1 MTKQV
6 ALPRLLDSALVETAR
21 LNPASLSISLTQNP
35 VSTADMTVELSDTP
49 VPMRSWVELY
59 TIHGSAGIF
68 RVSQSD
74 IDYDRDEQRCTL
86 EHGLCALNDAI
97 LTGGEE
103 EEEEGKTPTEWLD
116 TLLARQTAKKGSTAL
131 WSRGT
136 VAATS
141 TVYLT
146 PSENTLLDLLTL
158 MMEQLP
164 DYIITTDQSVFP
176 WKINIVKKS
185 TAVQAEGRLSRN
197 LSSVRISYDDSDLC
211 TRVYANGIVQ
221 GYIDADTVSTYGIV
235 EQYLMLDENTE
246 HADAIRLAKAYLKKR
261 KEPAVSVEIDAVDLS
276 RATGEGWDAFT
287 LGKKF
292 RLSLPAY
299 GVTFEE
305 WITGVTYGDV
315 YGDPEHVTLTLANE
329 VADLAQ
335 RMAKVEVT
343 AQEADYKSDSNS
355 SRIGSTAR
363 TVVQHETKLEKT
375 DSYLKFLDD
384 EGVTVWRDTSASVEV
399 GDAFA
404 AMKAQVTDTYG
415 NIAKKEDIIQR
426 MREAGVTVDASKSL
440 VEIYA
445 SEQIKTSKGVSENTA
460 SIKTNAGNIELK
472 VSKDGVISAIN
483 QTAEEVKIKASKIN
497 LEGYVTASQLSTAIT
512 SATSMGTQI
521 ITISQTLN
529 LGSRTAEWQ
538 DLDVVTSVSKS
549 FGKLEN
555 IALADKDGNIIGRVT
570 LSSFVNKVT
579 YKTRQIHFLG
589 EDTDSSVDH
598 TA

>member
-1 MTKQV
+1 MTKPV
-6 ALPRLLDSALVETAR
+6 ALPRLLNLALEETAR

-97 LTGGEE
+97 LNGDDEE
-103 EEEEGKTPTEWLD
+103 EKTPTEWLD
-116 TLLARQTAKKGSTAL
+116 ALLAKQTAKKGSTAL

-146 PSENTLLDLLTL
+146 PNESTLLDLLTL

-197 LSSVRISYDDSDLC
+197 LASVRISYDDSDLC
-211 TRVYANGIVQ
+211 TRVYANGIVK
-221 GYIDADTVSTYGIV
+221 GYIDSDTVDTYGVV

-246 HADAIRLAKAYLKKR
+246 HDDAIRLAKAYLKKR
-261 KEPAVSVEIDAVDLS
+261 KDPAVSVEIDAVDLS

-305 WITGVTYGDV
+305 WITGVTYADV
-315 YGDPEHVTLTLANE
+315 YGEPEHVTLTLANE

-384 EGVTVWRDTSASVEV
+384 EGVTVWRDTSATVEV

-415 NIAKKEDIIQR
+415 NIFTKDDIVQK
-426 MREAGVTVDASKSL
+426 MRTAGVEVDATKSL

-445 SEQIKTSKGVSENTA
+445 TEQIAQKNATETNAA
-460 SIKTNAGNIELK
+460 SIKVNADSITTK
-472 VSKDGVISAIN
+472 VSKNGVISAIN
-483 QTAEEVKIKASKIN
+483 QSAEAVTIKASKIN
-497 LEGYVTASQLSTAIT
+497 LDGYVTTSSIKTVLANAGALDASQLTVGSGGLTCNSYVRLLEHNLKWKETDIVKSISVSTDTQSNIAI
-512 SATSMGTQI
+512 SFD
-521 ITISQTLN
+521 
-529 LGSRTAEWQ
+529 GSTVAGARQ
-538 DLDVVTSVSKS
+538 FGYVKSVSK
-549 FGKLEN
+549 N
-555 IALADKDGNIIGRVT
+555 TDT
-570 LSSFVNKVT
+570 
-579 YKTRQIHFLG
+579 IHYLG
-589 EDTDSSVDH
+589 Y
-598 TA
+598 

>member
-6 ALPRLLDSALVETAR
+6 ALPRLLNSALEETAR
-21 LNPASLSISLTQNP
+21 LNPASLSVSLTQNP

-49 VPMRSWVELY
+49 IPMRSWVELY

-74 IDYDRDEQRCTL
+74 ADYDRDEQRITL

-97 LTGGEE
+97 LPGD
-103 EEEEGKTPTEWLD
+103 EEEGKTPTEWLN
-116 TLLARQTAKKGSTAL
+116 TLLAKQTAKKGSTAL

-146 PSENTLLDLLTL
+146 PNDSTLLDLLTL

-164 DYIITTDQSVFP
+164 DYIITTDQSSFP

-185 TAVQAEGRLSRN
+185 TAVQAEGRLARN
-197 LSSVRISYDDSDLC
+197 LSSVRVSYDDSDLC
-211 TRVYANGIVQ
+211 TRVYANGLNG
-221 GYIDADTVSTYGIV
+221 GYLDADTVSTYGIV
-235 EQYLMLDENTE
+235 EQALYLDEETT
-246 HADAIRLAKAYLKKR
+246 HAQALPIAQRYLQKR
-261 KEPAVSVEIDAVDLS
+261 KEPSISVELDAVDLY
-276 RATGEGWDAFT
+276 RATGESWDAFT

-299 GVTFEE
+299 GVTVEQ
-305 WITGVTYGDV
+305 WITGVTYNDV

-329 VADLAQ
+329 IADLAQ
-335 RMAKVEVT
+335 RMAKVDAT
-343 AQEADYKSDSNS
+343 ASEADYKSDSNS
-355 SRIGSTAR
+355 GRIGAASR
-363 TVVQHETKLEKT
+363 MIEQHDTKLEKT

-415 NIAKKEDIIQR
+415 NIFTKDDIVQK
-426 MREAGVTVDASKSL
+426 MRTAGVEVDATKSL

-445 SEQIKTSKGVSENTA
+445 TEQIAQKNATETNAA
-460 SIKTNAGNIELK
+460 SIRVNANSITTK
-472 VSKDGVISAIN
+472 VSKNGVISAIN
-483 QTAEEVKIKASKIN
+483 QSAEAVTIKASKIN
-497 LEGYVTASQLSTAIT
+497 LDGYVTTSSIKTVLANAGALDASQLTVGSGGFTCNSYVRILSHNVSWKETDIVKSISVNTDSEKNIAIT
-512 SATSMGTQI
+512 YD
-521 ITISQTLN
+521 
-529 LGSRTAEWQ
+529 GSTVAGGRSFNY
-538 DLDVVTSVSKS
+538 VRSVSKS
-549 FGKLEN
+549 T
-555 IALADKDGNIIGRVT
+555 DT
-570 LSSFVNKVT
+570 
-579 YKTRQIHFLG
+579 IHYLG
-589 EDTDSSVDH
+589 Y
-598 TA
+598 

>member
-1 MTKQV
+1 MTKPV
-6 ALPRLLDSALVETAR
+6 ALPRLLNAALEETAR

-86 EHGLCALNDAI
+86 EHGICALNDAI
-97 LTGGEE
+97 MNGDDEE
-103 EEEEGKTPTEWLD
+103 EKTPTEWLD
-116 TLLARQTAKKGSTAL
+116 ALLAKQTAKKGSTAL

-146 PSENTLLDLLTL
+146 PNESTLLDLLTL

-197 LSSVRISYDDSDLC
+197 LASVRISYDDSDLC

-221 GYIDADTVSTYGIV
+221 GYLDADTVSTYGIV
-235 EQYLMLDENTE
+235 EQYLMLDENID

-305 WITGVTYGDV
+305 WITGVTYADV

-384 EGVTVWRDTSASVEV
+384 EGVTVWRDTSATVEV

-426 MREAGVTVDASKSL
+426 MREAGVTVDATKSL

-445 SEQIKTSKGVSENTA
+445 TEQVKTSKGVSENAA
-460 SIKTNAGNIELK
+460 SIKTNADNIELK
-472 VSKDGVISAIN
+472 VSKNGVISAIR
-483 QTAEEVKIKASKIN
+483 QSAEKVKIQASKIE
-497 LEGYVTASQLSTAIT
+497 LDGYVEGILADIDYISVGQLAVGNSGFSCSSYVTLFGYNAEWKSSQVVYSYSTSKKYHFQLTDGT
-512 SATSMGTQI
+512 SAYLSPVIACSTR
-521 ITISQTLN
+521 TLHY
-529 LGSRTAEWQ
+529 LG
-538 DLDVVTSVSKS
+538 K
-549 FGKLEN
+549 
-555 IALADKDGNIIGRVT
+555 
-570 LSSFVNKVT
+570 VN
-579 YKTRQIHFLG
+579 
-589 EDTDSSVDH
+589 EDY
-598 TA
+598 

>member
-1 MTKQV
+1 MTKPV
-6 ALPRLLDSALVETAR
+6 ALPRLLNSALKETAR

-49 VPMRSWVELY
+49 VPMRSWVKLY

-97 LTGGEE
+97 PNGDDEE
-103 EEEEGKTPTEWLD
+103 EKTPTEWLD
-116 TLLARQTAKKGSTAL
+116 VLLAKQTAKKGDTAL

-146 PSENTLLDLLTL
+146 PSGSTLLDLLTL

-211 TRVYANGIVQ
+211 TRVYANGIVK
-221 GYIDADTVSTYGIV
+221 GCIDSDTVDKYGVV

-261 KEPAVSVEIDAVDLS
+261 KDPAVSVEIDAVDLS

-305 WITGVTYGDV
+305 WITGVTYADV
-315 YGDPEHVTLTLANE
+315 YGEPEHVTLTLANE

-363 TVVQHETKLEKT
+363 TVVQHGTKLEKT

-384 EGVTVWRDTSASVEV
+384 EKVTVWRDTSASVEV

-415 NIAKKEDIIQR
+415 NIFTKDDIVQK
-426 MREAGVTVDASKSL
+426 MRAAGVTVDATKSL

-445 SEQIKTSKGVSENTA
+445 TEQVKTSKGVSENAA

-483 QTAEEVKIKASKIN
+483 QSAEKVQIQASKIK
-497 LEGYVTASQLSTAIT
+497 LDGYVEGILADIDYISVGQLAVGNSGF
-512 SATSMGTQI
+512 SCS
-521 ITISQTLN
+521 SYVTLFGYN
-529 LGSRTAEWQ
+529 AEWKSSE
-538 DLDVVTSVSKS
+538 VVYSYSYTSSKHHFQLTDGS
-549 FGKLEN
+549 SLYISPVISCSKRTIHYLGKVNEN
-555 IALADKDGNIIGRVT
+555 
-570 LSSFVNKVT
+570 
-579 YKTRQIHFLG
+579 Y
-589 EDTDSSVDH
+589 
-598 TA
+598 